1 MTLPDASRL
10 LTLSP
15 ETWRALDAR
24 LRDAGV
30 DAAYLGP
37 IARVAGALLEPMRA
51 PMRAWHARQ
60 RRDPAGYLV
69 RLLMLG
75 DAVTND
81 EARAGLGPFP
91 IDALVSAGMVERS
104 GDGTGA
110 SLSSPY
116 RMHLVDGIFI
126 VCDDLARG
134 GEAVMGAGETTAAIG
149 FASRPRGDATAPE
162 RVVADIGCGAG
173 TLALLA
179 ARTAERV
186 IATDVSARALVLTRV
201 NAMLAGMA
209 NVEVRQGD
217 LLEPLAGERVDRVVS
232 QPPFVPRPPGEGEV
246 PFLFGGARGDEIALR
261 LIGGIASA
269 LTPGGRA
276 VMMADWPIVDG
287 DDAPIEARVRRALG
301 KGEFKV
307 LVIETPS
314 ADIDETCAYDA
325 LTTHPHL
332 DEAYARAAISRR
344 DHLAKTKVS
353 AVVQS
358 IVVIVRG
365 SPSWTATVHA
375 RPLGQSRPSR
385 ERIDKIVAAHDLLQE
400 PPAALLRAAL
410 RLVPGTVFAPDGKGG
425 VDAHV
430 PDQALAPVLGMSI
443 ASHRFLVLL
452 DASPN
457 ARTAI
462 EQLASAT
469 GDELAPLTSRVLDA
483 VRIALARG
491 VIEIA

>member
-1 MTLPDASRL
+1 
-10 LTLSP
+10 LTIAK

-24 LRDAGV
+24 LREAGV

-37 IARVAGALLEPMRA
+37 IARACAALLEPMRV

-60 RRDPAGYLV
+60 RREPAAYLV

-75 DAVTND
+75 DPVTSD
-81 EARAGLGPFP
+81 EARAGLGAFP
-91 IDALVSAGMVERS
+91 LDALLSAGIVERT
-104 GDGTGA
+104 GDG

-126 VCDDLARG
+126 LCDDLSRG
-134 GEAVMGAGETTAAIG
+134 GEAVMGAGETTAALG
-149 FASRPRGDATAPE
+149 FASRAHGVATA

-179 ARTAERV
+179 SRTAERV
-186 IATDVSARALVLTRV
+186 IATDVSERALVLTRV
-201 NAMLAGMA
+201 NAMLAGVT
-209 NVEVRQGD
+209 NIEVRQGD
-217 LLEPLAGERVDRVVS
+217 LLAPLAGERVDLVVS
-232 QPPFVPRPPGEGEV
+232 QPPFVARPPGHGDV
-246 PFLFGGARGDEIALR
+246 PFLYGGARGDEVALR
-261 LIGGIASA
+261 LIEQLAQS

-276 VMMADWPIVDG
+276 VIMADWPTIEA
-287 DDAPIEARVRRALG
+287 DDAPIETRVRRALG
-301 KGEFKV
+301 KGDFKL
-307 LVIETPS
+307 LVVETPN
-314 ADIDETCAYDA
+314 ADIDEQCAYDA

-332 DEAYARAAISRR
+332 DDAYARAAMARR
-344 DHLAKTKVS
+344 DHLAKMRVS
-353 AVVQS
+353 AIVQS

-375 RPLGQSRPSR
+375 RPLGASRPSK
-385 ERIDKIVAAHDLLQE
+385 ERIDKVFAARDLLQE
-400 PPAALLRAAL
+400 PPTSLLRAKL
-410 RLVPGTVFAPDGKGG
+410 RLVKGTLFVPDGKGG
-425 VDAHV
+425 VDAHA
-430 PDQALAPVLGMSI
+430 PDHALAPRLGMSV

-452 DASPN
+452 DVSES

-469 GDELAPLTSRVLDA
+469 GEDLASATSRGLEA